1 MREFCTSGS
10 TEGPGRFPGLL
21 DCLKGRPGYSRTETV
36 AVRIKRNLLPR
47 FMSRLGDSR

>member
-21 DCLKGRPGYSRTETV
+21 DCVKGSNVPDRKYMML
-36 AVRIKRNLLPR
+36 KRNYQR
-47 FMSRLGDSR
+47 